1 MRKKIFKN
9 WGLKLVSLILAFIL
23 WFLVVQIDDP
33 IGTIRFNNITV
44 RLTNTEL
51 LDEEN
56 KVYEVLDNTDSV
68 NVTVSAPRSIREQL
82 RASDIVAEADIS
94 KLTDIN
100 TVAITYSVNYE
111 IDSIEG
117 DHDAVRLSVEDRSSK
132 WVRLQTDTV
141 GEVADG
147 YMVASATPDQ
157 TLIEV
162 TGPESVIESISY
174 AAVEIDVTG
183 ATNSLSANVDV
194 QLYDGDGNLVDS
206 ASVRKNVSYVRIE
219 VEILAVKTVPI
230 ELNVAG
236 EPQEGYLV
244 TGVTESSPAS
254 IQIAGSAYT
263 LSGISRI
270 SIPEEELDIS
280 GATENFV
287 KTIDIRDYLP
297 ENVSLADSSYNGRV
311 TATVYIEP
319 QVEKTLEIPA
329 ENISLVNA
337 PEGVDVQLQEDYT
350 TYTLNVYGL
359 DAYITPLEESAV
371 RGTVDIG
378 AWMADEEREELSP
391 GTYFIPI
398 TFDLAEEVNLESRV
412 YARVVVTRLEEQ

>member
-1 MRKKIFKN
+1 MRKRIAKN

-33 IGTIRFNNITV
+33 IGTRRFNNIPV

-56 KVYEVLDNTDSV
+56 KVYEVLDETDSV
-68 NVTVSAPRSIREQL
+68 NVTVSAPSSIRAQL
-82 RASDIVAEADIS
+82 RSSDIVAEADIS

-117 DHDAVRLSVEDRSSK
+117 DHDAVRLSVEDKSSK
-132 WVRLQTDTV
+132 WVRLQTSTV

-157 TLIEV
+157 TLVEV
-162 TGPESVIESISY
+162 TGPESVIERISY

-194 QLYDGDGNLVDS
+194 QLYDVDGNPVDS
-206 ASVRKNVSYVRIE
+206 ASVKKNVSYVRME

-230 ELNVAG
+230 ELNVTG
-236 EPQEGYLV
+236 EPQEGYLA
-244 TGVTESSPAS
+244 TGVAESSPAS
-254 IQIAGSAYT
+254 IQLAGSAYA
-263 LSGISRI
+263 LSSISRI
-270 SIPEEELDIS
+270 TIPEEELDIS
-280 GATENFV
+280 GATGNFV
-287 KTIDIRDYLP
+287 KNIDIRDYLP
-297 ENVSLADSSYNGRV
+297 DNVRLADSRYNGGV
-311 TATVYIEP
+311 TVTVYIEP
-319 QVEKTLEIPA
+319 QVERTLEIPL
-329 ENISLVNA
+329 ENISLMNA
-337 PEGVDVQLQEDYT
+337 PADVDVQLQEDYT
-350 TYTLNVYGL
+350 TYTLNVSGL
-359 DAYITPLEESAV
+359 GTYITPLIESAV

-378 AWMADEEREELSP
+378 AWMTEEEREELSP

-398 TFDLAEEVNLESRV
+398 TFDLAEEVNIESQI
-412 YARVVVTRLEEQ
+412 YARVVVTRQEEQ

>member
-117 DHDAVRLSVEDRSSK
+117 DHDAVRLSVEDKSSK
-132 WVRLQTDTV
+132 WVRLQTNTV
-141 GEVADG
+141 GKVADG

-270 SIPEEELDIS
+270 SIPEEE
-280 GATENFV
+280 
-287 KTIDIRDYLP
+287 
-297 ENVSLADSSYNGRV
+297 
-311 TATVYIEP
+311 
-319 QVEKTLEIPA
+319 
-329 ENISLVNA
+329 
-337 PEGVDVQLQEDYT
+337 
-350 TYTLNVYGL
+350 
-359 DAYITPLEESAV
+359 
-371 RGTVDIG
+371 
-378 AWMADEEREELSP
+378 
-391 GTYFIPI
+391 
-398 TFDLAEEVNLESRV
+398 
-412 YARVVVTRLEEQ
+412 